1 MLRMSWMKSATGELR
16 ARWIRTPAPSLPAA
30 TLHAL
35 GENSPSPMSAADRQ
49 PRAGIA
55 GKAIAA
61 RDGRRVEQAG
71 LVKVAVNWGES

>member
-1 MLRMSWMKSATGELR
+1 MLRMSWMKSESTGELR
-16 ARWIRTPAPSLPAA
+16 ARWIHTAAPSLLAP

-35 GENSPSPMSAADRQ
+35 GEISPSQMSAADRE

-61 RDGRRVEQAG
+61 RDGRPAEEADLVE
-71 LVKVAVNWGES
+71 VTVF